1 MLLKINQWEKNQ
13 EELFKNIKAK
23 WMKKINKS
31 EEKKIGNIKKIWS
44 ELYLFNLIKYLNQT
58 HINKIKKFLQKLN
71 CNLILCKNRCN
82 NGYFLGFLDYTL
94 IKYGF

>member
-58 HINKIKKFLQKLN
+58 HINKIKKFLQKSN
-71 CNLILCKNRCN
+71 CNLILCKNRRN
-82 NGYFLGFLDYTL
+82 NGFFLGFLDYTL
-94 IKYGF
+94 IKYGL